1 MMDRSVRA
9 NALQNDVVAEGS
21 PDSIAREKQL
31 RTLQRRTRK
40 DETWFKRAMEVPIG
54 RLIGLSI
61 QTKVTLISD
70 RFEPRRS
77 LIPVRSRTI
86 SMQPGTKRNKRCNWR
101 LPGAISTRELRL
113 KASTFNVVTIFT
125 LKTYPL

>member
-1 MMDRSVRA
+1 M
-9 NALQNDVVAEGS
+9 QNDVVAEGS

-61 QTKVTLISD
+61 QTKVTLIS
-70 RFEPRRS
+70 EPIRIKELTNFCQISHDQYAARDEEKQKVQLALARS
-77 LIPVRSRTI
+77 HFDARAQTQGEYLS
-86 SMQPGTKRNKRCNWR
+86 
-101 LPGAISTRELRL
+101 
-113 KASTFNVVTIFT
+113 
-125 LKTYPL
+125 